1 MVRNRVVKVMDRV
14 LLPLLFLAATTTLA
28 LVLVVFALRTM
39 QSRVAQAEDE
49 ESEPYILSPYDKM
62 FREVGDHYDI
72 DWCLLSA
79 IARVE
84 SEFDPNA
91 VSRSGAVGIMQVM
104 PRVALN
110 MGVQR
115 DSLFNPYICTTV
127 AAQLLHENIDMLN
140 LSSDIDASE
149 QLKFLLAC
157 YNAGYS
163 RISDA
168 RRLARFFQDK
178 SDEWYTV
185 SGYLELLAEE
195 EYHTHEV
202 VNGGAY
208 YGSEE
213 TISYVNKVMRTYK
226 HYRRKV
232 ERK

>member
-1 MVRNRVVKVMDRV
+1 MDRV

>member
-14 LLPLLFLAATTTLA
+14 LLPLLFLATTTTLA

-140 LSSDIDASE
+140 LSSNIDASE

>member
-140 LSSDIDASE
+140 LSSNIDASE

>member
-14 LLPLLFLAATTTLA
+14 LLPLLFLAATTILA

-110 MGVQR
+110 MGVHR

-127 AAQLLHENIDMLN
+127 AAQLLHENVDMLN

>member
-213 TISYVNKVMRTYK
+213 TISYVNKVMPTYK

>member
-1 MVRNRVVKVMDRV
+1 MVRNRLVKVMDRV

>member
-49 ESEPYILSPYDKM
+49 ESESYILSPYDKM

-140 LSSDIDASE
+140 LSSDIDTSE

>member
-49 ESEPYILSPYDKM
+49 ETEPYILSPYDKM

>member
-39 QSRVAQAEDE
+39 QSRVVQAEDE

-127 AAQLLHENIDMLN
+127 AARLLHENIDMLN